1 MKKNIL
7 MRTNLLVCLIIIVG
21 FLLTAVLSYRANYSA
36 SLQNIEEVSSL
47 TSEGIYY
54 QMATTF
60 TKPVNVSL
68 TMANDSLLREYLSGE
83 GEHLDD
89 PSYIGTLSKYL
100 GAYQRKYDY
109 DAVFLISTRTGR
121 YYNFNGLDRVLD
133 PGDPENVWYYELL
146 QSPEDYAMNVD
157 NDEVEG
163 AENRITVFVNCK
175 IHDESGEVIGVVGVG
190 MRITSLQAVLQGY
203 EDKFGVGAF
212 LVDGNGTIEIS
223 PQYTGYETVNLFDV
237 THYSDRVRREILT
250 WKEEGMACSF
260 WITGGSGFQKT
271 DYVVARYLPELEW
284 HLVVNQD
291 TAALVESLNRQL
303 VLTMLVICVIIAVIL
318 WVITHVIRAFNRQIV
333 ELTQSVE
340 QERRTVFEKA
350 TGQLFED
357 IYELDITANRPANH
371 ATEQYFESLGAPHGT
386 PYDKA
391 LQIVAEKQV
400 KEEFRQGYLDTFLPE
415 NVLRAFRQG
424 RETLRYELMIS
435 RDGVEYYW
443 MRITA
448 RLVPLEGDGSLR
460 MLVYRQNIDA
470 EKKQEERMRLLAQTD
485 EMTGLFTKA
494 ATQRR
499 IEDCLREN
507 PGRLYA
513 FFIFDIDNFKQ
524 ANDSYGHAFGDGVI
538 REFTRILRGHFRAD
552 DLLGRIGGDEFAAF
566 VAAPDETWAA
576 EKAAELSAALDR
588 AYGAEEK
595 NWHLSASIGVSFAPR
610 QGDGFDGLYRAADA
624 ALYESKGR
632 GKNSY
637 TISGGARGRD

>member
-1 MKKNIL
+1 
-7 MRTNLLVCLIIIVG
+7 
-21 FLLTAVLSYRANYSA
+21 
-36 SLQNIEEVSSL
+36 
-47 TSEGIYY
+47 
-54 QMATTF
+54 MA
-60 TKPVNVSL
+60 
-68 TMANDSLLREYLSGE
+68 R
-83 GEHLDD
+83 
-89 PSYIGTLSKYL
+89 
-100 GAYQRKYDY
+100 
-109 DAVFLISTRTGR
+109 
-121 YYNFNGLDRVLD
+121 
-133 PGDPENVWYYELL
+133 
-146 QSPEDYAMNVD
+146 
-157 NDEVEG
+157 
-163 AENRITVFVNCK
+163 
-175 IHDESGEVIGVVGVG
+175 
-190 MRITSLQAVLQGY
+190 
-203 EDKFGVGAF
+203 
-212 LVDGNGTIEIS
+212 
-223 PQYTGYETVNLFDV
+223 
-237 THYSDRVRREILT
+237 
-250 WKEEGMACSF
+250 SF

-371 ATEQYFESLGAPHGT
+371 ATEQYFESLGAPHGI

-435 RDGVEYYW
+435 RDGGEYYW

-566 VAAPDETWAA
+566 VAAPGRDVGGRKGGGALRRARPGLRRGGE
-576 EKAAELSAALDR
+576 ELAPLR
-588 AYGAEEK
+588 Q
-595 NWHLSASIGVSFAPR
+595 HRRLFAPR
-610 QGDGFDGLYRAADA
+610 QGDGFDGLYR
-624 ALYESKGR
+624 GR
-632 GKNSY
+632 GRRSLR
-637 TISGGARGRD
+637 IQ